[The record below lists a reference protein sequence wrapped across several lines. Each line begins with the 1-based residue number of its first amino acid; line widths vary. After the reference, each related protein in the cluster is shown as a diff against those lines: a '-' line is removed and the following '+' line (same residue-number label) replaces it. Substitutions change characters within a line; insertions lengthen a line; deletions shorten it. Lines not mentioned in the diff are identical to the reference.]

1 MSGTKNNKL
10 NMNISRVI
18 ILFLLFM
25 ISVSIT
31 TFAQDKIQVVRMAK
45 LEIDSS
51 QLEQYKAL
59 LKEGIE
65 TAVRVEPGVLTLY
78 AVYEKEHPSRVTVF
92 EVYADQAAYEA
103 HLQTAHFK
111 KYKTRTQK
119 MVKHLELIEVTPIA
133 LQAKRQQ

>member
-1 MSGTKNNKL
+1 
-10 NMNISRVI
+10 MNISKVV
-18 ILFLLFM
+18 ILFLLLM

-51 QLEQYKAL
+51 RLEQYKAL

-78 AVYEKEHPSRVTVF
+78 AVYEKEHPTRVTVF
-92 EVYADQAAYEA
+92 EVYADQSAYEA

-111 KYKTRTQK
+111 KYKTGTQK